1 MLMPAS
7 SYEDVCRRF
16 RWQIPGS
23 YNIGYDVCDR
33 HAGDPTRRAL
43 SYEDAAGQIQE
54 YTFLEIMRRAN
65 RLANALTAQG
75 LARGDRIGSFCRRL
89 PRSPSLTLR
98 RIRWAGS
105 RCPCS
110 PCSARK
116 RSSTG

>member
-1 MLMPAS
+1 
-7 SYEDVCRRF
+7 
-16 RWQIPGS
+16 
-23 YNIGYDVCDR
+23 VCDR

-75 LARGDRIGSFCRRL
+75 LARGDRIGILL
-89 PRSPSLTLR
+89 PQTPETA
-98 RIRWAGS
+98 IAHVATCKMGGIAV
-105 RCPCS
+105 PCS

-116 RSSTG
+116 RSSTGWRTAARGR